1 MVLSGTL
8 RICCAACLQ
17 NEPFSGLDPV
27 NAMLLKHVVREQIGK
42 GKIVLFSSHQMSY
55 IEEFCDSIAIINA
68 GKVAISGDL
77 HEIKRAY
84 PRDKI
89 VVSTQAPEKI
99 KAELGDICIE
109 REDGTLLIQLASPDE
124 KQSMMKRLGESYDI
138 DEVKVFEPSLNDIF
152 VEYAG
157 AQV

>member
-1 MVLSGTL
+1 
-8 RICCAACLQ
+8 
-17 NEPFSGLDPV
+17 
-27 NAMLLKHVVREQIGK
+27 
-42 GKIVLFSSHQMSY
+42 MSY

-68 GKVAISGDL
+68 GKVAISGEL
-77 HEIKRAY
+77 HEIKRTY

-89 VVSTQAPEKI
+89 VVSTQTPEKI
-99 KAELGDICIE
+99 MADLGDICTE

-124 KQSMMKRLGESYDI
+124 KQSMMKRLVESYDI